1 MQKRKVQIAEN
12 KYLDVKKNERI
23 PFSGMTKL
31 YLEAYSKPNK
41 RSWGRDELSIKHLN
55 SFFNNKYLHEIGPL
69 NIEMYKVERKR
80 HVCPSTVNRELAC
93 LKHMYVKA
101 IEWGKIDVSPA
112 SKVRLFREENQ
123 RTRYLEEEEIE
134 RLHEACSG
142 HLKPILITALNTGM
156 RKGEILSLKWVD
168 VDLRNR
174 VISILNSKNNEK
186 REIPVNEDLFQAL
199 LRARKNPE
207 SSYVFCNED
216 GVPYRDVK
224 TGFKGAL
231 KRAKISIR
239 FHDLRHTF
247 ASRLVMKGVDLKTVQ
262 ELLGHKDVR
271 MTLRYSHLSPDH
283 KKAAVEKLSKRM
295 DTYMD
300 TPENFEQLLEKHSIL
315 NPLQQSNTENALVA
329 QLDRASDCGSE
340 GWGFESP

>member
-1 MQKRKVQIAEN
+1 
-12 KYLDVKKNERI
+12 
-23 PFSGMTKL
+23 
-31 YLEAYSKPNK
+31 
-41 RSWGRDELSIKHLN
+41 
-55 SFFNNKYLHEIGPL
+55 
-69 NIEMYKVERKR
+69 
-80 HVCPSTVNRELAC
+80 
-93 LKHMYVKA
+93 
-101 IEWGKIDVSPA
+101 
-112 SKVRLFREENQ
+112 
-123 RTRYLEEEEIE
+123 
-134 RLHEACSG
+134 
-142 HLKPILITALNTGM
+142 M

-199 LRARKNPE
+199 LRVRKNLE
-207 SSYVFCNED
+207 SPYVFCNED
-216 GVPYRDVK
+216 GVPYKDVK

-231 KRAKISIR
+231 KRAKISNFR

-247 ASRLVMKGVDLKTVQ
+247 ASRLAMKGVDIKTVQ

-295 DTYMD
+295 DTYVD
-300 TPENFEQLLEKHSIL
+300 TPEDFGQLLEKRGIL
-315 NPLQQSNTENALVA
+315 NPLQNSNTENALVA

>member
-1 MQKRKVQIAEN
+1 
-12 KYLDVKKNERI
+12 
-23 PFSGMTKL
+23 
-31 YLEAYSKPNK
+31 
-41 RSWGRDELSIKHLN
+41 
-55 SFFNNKYLHEIGPL
+55 
-69 NIEMYKVERKR
+69 
-80 HVCPSTVNRELAC
+80 
-93 LKHMYVKA
+93 MYVKA

-112 SKVRLFREENQ
+112 SKVRLFREENR

-142 HLKPILITALNTGM
+142 HLKPILATALNTGM
-156 RKGEILSLKWVD
+156 RKGEILNLKWVD

-174 VISILNSKNNEK
+174 IISILNSKNNEK

-199 LRARKNPE
+199 LRVRKNLE
-207 SSYVFCNED
+207 SPYVFCKED
-216 GVPYRDVK
+216 GVPYKDVK
-224 TGFKGAL
+224 TGFRAAL
-231 KRAKISIR
+231 KRAKISNFR

-247 ASRLVMKGVDLKTVQ
+247 ASRLVMKGVGLKTVQ

-300 TPENFEQLLEKHSIL
+300 TPEDFEQLLEKHGIQT
-315 NPLQQSNTENALVA
+315 PLKTSNTENALIA